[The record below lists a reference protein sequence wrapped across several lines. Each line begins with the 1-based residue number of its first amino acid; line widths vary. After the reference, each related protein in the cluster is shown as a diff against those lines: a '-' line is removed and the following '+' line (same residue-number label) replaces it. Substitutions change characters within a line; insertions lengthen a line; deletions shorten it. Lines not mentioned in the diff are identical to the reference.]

1 MVFKYDIKERVI
13 SCSRRPLSERE
24 ANFIY
29 SKDGFRL
36 GIRKPFRTHGQ
47 LHTGT
52 DFPSILLK
60 FPHPKLLRM
69 DQTNTCWEENRKM
82 YHVSAQRQPNGSP
95 EVHLAPHCCN
105 CLVTASQDL
114 ACPKCTFTCLSI
126 FIFSHTH
133 CLLSRE
139 KGVISDLLGLA
150 TSQIFNNTIDFQQG
164 SHTLVFCLQMFLQS
178 VCVILR
184 KPVDRV
190 NLLSFQNL
198 SIKQNGFIM

>member
-1 MVFKYDIKERVI
+1 MVFKYHIKERVI
-13 SCSRRPLSERE
+13 SCSQCPLSERE

-60 FPHPKLLRM
+60 FPHPKFLRM
-69 DQTNTCWEENRKM
+69 DQTNTCWEENRRM

-114 ACPKCTFTCLSI
+114 ACPKCIFTCLSI

-139 KGVISDLLGLA
+139 KGVISAWYGNKL
-150 TSQIFNNTIDFQQG
+150 DFQKHDRLSAG
-164 SHTLVFCLQMFLQS
+164 KPYTCILLIDVSLVSLCYTEKA
-178 VCVILR
+178 C
-184 KPVDRV
+184 
-190 NLLSFQNL
+190 
-198 SIKQNGFIM
+198 